1 MKVEIKDELINY
13 QLNSRTKGKLLTM
26 IVIGIISIA
35 LSFFLIHEPARSEHM
50 HHSAFWSTMLTGLF
64 LTLGVAICGLFF
76 TAISYVT
83 GAHWSVTIRRITETF
98 SKYLPIATLILAV
111 IVIFGVHD
119 LYEWSHKDVV
129 ETDKLLKHKS
139 GWLNVPFFPIRLI
152 VIAGIWILFGH
163 LFYKNSTAQD
173 EDKDVGHTLKN
184 NKVAPIFLLFFS
196 LSFSIVAYD
205 LLMSL
210 TPHWFSTMWAVY
222 TFAGIYQTTFAIFAI
237 FIYHLKKN
245 GYLGDTVNENH
256 IHDVGKFM
264 MSFCVFWAYV
274 GFSQFMLIWYANLPE
289 ETFWFEMR
297 LQGGW
302 TWMTVLLPLVKFVI
316 PFLLL
321 INRPNKRN
329 LDTLYKIALWL
340 VFVEFFEL
348 HWIIFPSNFEEFHL
362 LSFILNFG
370 ATLGFLGLFGFVILK
385 ALEKKKLIPVG
396 DPRLENCLHHHQ

>member
-98 SKYLPIATLILAV
+98 GKYLPIATLILAV

-163 LFYKNSTAQD
+163 LFYKNSTSQD

-245 GYLGDTVNENH
+245 GYLGDAVNENH

-289 ETFWFEMR
+289 ETFWYEMR

-302 TWMTVLLPLVKFVI
+302 TWMTVLLPFVKFVI

-329 LDTLYKIALWL
+329 LDTLYKIAVWL

-348 HWIIFPSNFEEFHL
+348 HWIIFPSNFEEFHV

>member
-1 MKVEIKDELINY
+1 MKVKIQDELINY
-13 QLNSRTKGKLLTM
+13 QLNPRTKGKLLTM
-26 IVIGIISIA
+26 IIIGIISIA
-35 LSFFLIHEPARSEHM
+35 LSYFLIHEPARSEHM
-50 HHSAFWSTMLTGLF
+50 HHSAFWSSMLTGLF

-83 GAHWSVTIRRITETF
+83 GSHWSITIRRLTETF
-98 SKYLPIATLILAV
+98 WKYLPIATILLGV

-139 GWLNVPFFPIRLI
+139 GWLNTPFFPIRLI
-152 VIAGIWILFGH
+152 LIAGIWVLFGH
-163 LFYKNSTAQD
+163 LFYKNSVSQD
-173 EDKDVGHTLKN
+173 ENKDVTHTLKN
-184 NKVAPIFLLFFS
+184 NKLSAIFILFFA

-222 TFAGIYQTTFAIFAI
+222 TFAGVYQTTFAIFAI

-245 GYLGDTVNENH
+245 GYLGDLVNENH

-302 TWMTVLLPLVKFVI
+302 TWMTVLLPFIKFVI

-329 LDTLYKIALWL
+329 LDTLYKISLWL

-348 HWIIFPSNFEEFHL
+348 HWIIFPSNFEDFHL

-385 ALEKKKLIPVG
+385 ALERNKLIPVG
-396 DPRLENCLHHHQ
+396 DPRLENCLNHHQ

>member
-1 MKVEIKDELINY
+1 MKVDIKEELINY

-26 IVIGIISIA
+26 IIIGVISIA
-35 LSFFLIHEPARSEHM
+35 LSYFLIHEPARSEHM

-64 LTLGVAICGLFF
+64 LTLGVAIGGVFF

-83 GAHWSVTIRRITETF
+83 GAHWSVTIRRLTETF
-98 SKYLPIATLILAV
+98 WKYLPIATLVLAA
-111 IVIFGVHD
+111 IVLFGVHD

-152 VIAGIWILFGH
+152 VIASVWVIFGH
-163 LFYKNSTAQD
+163 LFYKNSTSQD
-173 EDKDVGHTLKN
+173 GDKDVAHTLRN
-184 NKVAPIFLLFFS
+184 NKIAPIFLLFFA
-196 LSFSIVAYD
+196 LSFSVVAYD

-222 TFAGIYQTTFAIFAI
+222 TFAGVYQTTFAVFAI

-245 GYLGDTVNENH
+245 GYLGDLVNENH

-264 MSFCVFWAYV
+264 MSFSVFWAYV

-289 ETFWFEMR
+289 ETFWYEMR

-302 TWMTVLLPLVKFVI
+302 TWMTVLLPFIKFVL

-329 LDTLYKIALWL
+329 LDTLYKVAMWL

-370 ATLGFLGLFGFVILK
+370 ATLGFLGLFAFIVLK
-385 ALEKKKLIPVG
+385 SLEKNKLIPVG
-396 DPRLENCLHHHQ
+396 DPRLENCLNHHQ